1 MGFPTMDLFNT
12 IKEDKIELTL
22 IECVDKNRIL
32 QMTME
37 RIGTG
42 QKPSK
47 SGRPGRILL
56 VAAVMVTLLL
66 GTVVLASHFL
76 GRYEKPMEMLGMAF
90 GDEEFQ
96 SNQGS
101 RVETSYY
108 ENVYD
113 VVQPTV
119 YQPPLDEN
127 VAQDLVSGVQPINQS
142 VTYPD
147 GTTLTVI
154 SHLHDPTTH
163 SGVFY
168 CTLENPKGIIGY
180 YTQSTGEL
188 SWYEADRIE
197 ALYVP
202 NTACRLYMLPGDTTA
217 TRLSLAC
224 YYIVPFTE
232 EYSKIWVTQYKDK
245 TVGISLDLK
254 KFTPARQWQSQD
266 GTVTVTPTG
275 IALQVSKIK
284 ALGGLGSRDLA
295 DMDTLVIRF
304 KDGTEY
310 LVEEN
315 TDQSLTV
322 NTKYWLNVPDKE
334 THQYTTYGIFNRL
347 VDVDQIQRIEINGE
361 PIN

>member
-12 IKEDKIELTL
+12 IKEDKIELTPV
-22 IECVDKNRIL
+22 ECVDKDRIL

-47 SGRPGRILL
+47 SGHPGRILL

-119 YQPPLDEN
+119 YQPPLDED
-127 VAQDLVSGVQPINQS
+127 VAQGLVSGIQEVNQS
-142 VTYPD
+142 VTYGD

-168 CTLENPKGIIGY
+168 CTIENPKGVSGY

-188 SWYEADRIE
+188 SFGE
-197 ALYVP
+197 
-202 NTACRLYMLPGDTTA
+202 ACRLENLYVSPTASRLYLIPGDTTS

-232 EYSKIWVTQYKDK
+232 DYSNLWVTQYKDK
-245 TVGISLDLK
+245 TVGVSLDLSQ
-254 KFTPARQWQSQD
+254 FAPAQQWRSQD

-275 IALQVSKIK
+275 ICLRVSEIR
-284 ALGGLGSRDLA
+284 ALGLGARDLA
-295 DMDTLVIRF
+295 QMETLVIRF
-304 KDGTEY
+304 QDGSEY

-315 TDQSLTV
+315 TDAVLTI
-322 NTKYWLNVPDKE
+322 NTKYWLNVPDPE
-334 THQYTTYGIFNRL
+334 TGKYTTYGIFNRL
-347 VDVDQIQRIEINGE
+347 VDVEQIRQIEINGQPVE
-361 PIN
+361 

>member
-1 MGFPTMDLFNT
+1 MGFPTADLFNT
-12 IKEDKIELTL
+12 IREDEIELTPADG
-22 IECVDKNRIL
+22 IDRDRVL

-37 RIGTG
+37 KIGAE
-42 QKPSK
+42 QKTSNP
-47 SGRPGRILL
+47 RRAGRILL
-56 VAAVMVTLLL
+56 VAAVMGTLLL
-66 GTVVLASHFL
+66 GTVALASHFL
-76 GRYEKPMEMLGMAF
+76 GRYEEPMDMLGMAF

-101 RVETSYY
+101 RVEASYY

-119 YQPPLDEN
+119 YQPPLDED
-127 VAQDLVSGVQPINQS
+127 VAQGLVSGVQQVCQS
-142 VTYPD
+142 VTYAD

-154 SHLHDPTTH
+154 SHMHDPATH

-168 CTLENPKGIIGY
+168 CTIDNPRGVTGY
-180 YTQSTGEL
+180 YTQATGEL
-188 SWYEADRIE
+188 SFYEACRLE
-197 ALYVP
+197 NLYVSAS
-202 NTACRLYMLPGDTTA
+202 ACRLYLIPSDTTE

-232 EYSKIWVTQYKDK
+232 EYSKIWVSQYKDK
-245 TVGISLDLK
+245 TKGVALNLE
-254 KFTPARQWQSQD
+254 KFAPAKQWQSQD